1 MYELILRRRVHGN
14 RKIEMGGILTR
25 KVDKGFEVPKML
37 RNTGENMHTWIIE
50 YFYTIYTAVLFSN
63 VIPCLPFHNTKC
75 MLAAAGKMKGREL
88 CKMSEISRFDCL
100 LECCAV

>member
-37 RNTGENMHTWIIE
+37 RNTGENMHT
-50 YFYTIYTAVLFSN
+50 
-63 VIPCLPFHNTKC
+63 
-75 MLAAAGKMKGREL
+75 
-88 CKMSEISRFDCL
+88 
-100 LECCAV
+100 